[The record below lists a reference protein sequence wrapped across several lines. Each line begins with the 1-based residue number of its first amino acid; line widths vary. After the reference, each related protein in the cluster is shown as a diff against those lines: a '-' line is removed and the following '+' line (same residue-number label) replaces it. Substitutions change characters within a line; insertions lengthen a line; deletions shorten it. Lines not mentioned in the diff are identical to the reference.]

1 MSASQSRCATSSR
14 RSPQSSRAWHGHEQ
28 EQARGGSCVDTRRD
42 LQRGQARTRRQH
54 GRPRATRSAGLR
66 ATQYLAGGKWRGA
79 RGKLSLP
86 LREQARVQ
94 RDREVVQ
101 TTRHRKPPFTR
112 GFSYFR
118 EWSWCIPGALS
129 PDALLLRCVS
139 AAPTAEGSEA
149 TATYAM
155 RRWHGSWSS
164 SDRSASASSNAWA
177 CGRGWWSGFGHRGS
191 PRPGSDLRKRGPG
204 A

>member
-1 MSASQSRCATSSR
+1 MRHRSPRSVVEPTPGAAPSRSILLEGLSLAWRTSLVSASQSRCATSSR

-101 TTRHRKPPFTR
+101 TTRQRKSPENLELTR
-112 GFSYFR
+112 VSGLFSFELR
-118 EWSWCIPGALS
+118 LS
-129 PDALLLRCVS
+129 GNRTSARCF
-139 AAPTAEGSEA
+139 
-149 TATYAM
+149 
-155 RRWHGSWSS
+155 
-164 SDRSASASSNAWA
+164 D
-177 CGRGWWSGFGHRGS
+177 
-191 PRPGSDLRKRGPG
+191 
-204 A
+204 